1 MDYNNMSETDQILWE
16 LMNETPGEIYDIEE
30 EKFNVEDY
38 INGNTDYWY
47 LVRKQ

>member
-30 EKFNVEDY
+30 E
-38 INGNTDYWY
+38 
-47 LVRKQ
+47 